1 MNHGVFVLIIFRAR
15 SGGSHSGNEDVDLEA
30 CSLLFVEQL
39 PESSTEFFEAIRLDQ
54 MIPENNFL
62 LTIV

>member
-1 MNHGVFVLIIFRAR
+1 MNHGVLVLIVFRAR
-15 SGGSHSGNEDVDLEA
+15 SGGSHSGNEDVDLE